1 MQGVLKGTP
10 RGPVSLEQ
18 NMGREGQQEI
28 RLERQ
33 PGSRSL
39 KASETRV
46 RTLGSEGKQM
56 EGLKHRGD
64 KIRPAL
70 HSGNDL

>member
-1 MQGVLKGTP
+1 MQGVLKGIAK
-10 RGPVSLEQ
+10 RPVPLEQ

-33 PGSRSL
+33 
-39 KASETRV
+39 ASETRV

-64 KIRPAL
+64 KIRRAL